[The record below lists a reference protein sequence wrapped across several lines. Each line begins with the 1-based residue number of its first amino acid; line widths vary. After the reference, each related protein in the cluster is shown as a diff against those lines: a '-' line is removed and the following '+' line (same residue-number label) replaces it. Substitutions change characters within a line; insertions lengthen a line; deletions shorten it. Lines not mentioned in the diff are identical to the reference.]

1 MKFTAFAIA
10 LLAAVT
16 GATSTSFESNAFDR
30 EHYEVKFVD
39 WMIKHDVQ
47 LTGSEFVERLKIF
60 ADAEDHI
67 NDHNRS
73 GKSWKMAHNK
83 FSHLT
88 KEEFR
93 EAAGLGVNVPK
104 HVESRTGMNPVHTPK
119 GLRGTKTKLESSV
132 DWVSKGA
139 VTGVKDQGSC
149 GSCWSFS
156 TTGALEGAYYNKHG
170 DLTSFSEQMLVDC
183 DTYDS
188 GCNGGLMDYAFQWIQ
203 ENGGLCKEDD
213 YSYTSGT
220 GTSGTC
226 KSSSCDVVDGSA
238 PTKWTDVDQSDAAM
252 MEALNIGPV
261 SIAIEA
267 DESNFQYYSSGVLTA
282 SCGTNLDHGV
292 LAVGYG
298 TMDGTDYYRVK
309 NSWGTS
315 WGDEGYIYL
324 ERGSSQTGG
333 QCGMLMAASYPSL

>member
-1 MKFTAFAIA
+1 MKFSLALVAAFA
-10 LLAAVT
+10 AAAQ
-16 GATSTSFESNAFDR
+16 ATSTFDSNSFDR
-30 EHYEVKFVD
+30 EYYEVKFVD
-39 WMIKHDVQ
+39 WMLKHDIQ

-67 NDHNRS
+67 TNHNS
-73 GKSWKMAHNK
+73 KGHSWTLAHNQ

-93 EAAGLGVNVPK
+93 KAAGLGVNVPK
-104 HVESRTGMNPVHTPK
+104 HVESRTGMNPFHTPK
-119 GLRGTKTKLESSV
+119 GLRGSKTATASSV
-132 DWVSKGA
+132 DWVDKGA

-156 TTGALEGAYYNKHG
+156 TTGALEGAYYNKNG
-170 DLTSFSEQMLVDC
+170 DLQSFSEQMLVDC

-203 ENGGLCKEDD
+203 ENEGLCAEAD
-213 YSYTSGT
+213 YPYTSGG

-226 KSSSCDVVDGSA
+226 QSSCTPVEGSA
-238 PTKWTDVDQSDAAM
+238 PSKWTDVDQTDAAM
-252 MEALNIGPV
+252 MEALNVGPV

-298 TMDGTDYYRVK
+298 TMDGTDHYRVK
-309 NSWGTS
+309 NSWGTT